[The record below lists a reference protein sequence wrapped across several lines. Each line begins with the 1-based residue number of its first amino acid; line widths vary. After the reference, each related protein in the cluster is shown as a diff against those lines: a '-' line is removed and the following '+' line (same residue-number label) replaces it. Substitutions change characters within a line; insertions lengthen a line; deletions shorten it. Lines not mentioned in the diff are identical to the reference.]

1 MKEKLFE
8 VFISNYNRSS
18 WHPCDIRRLHKY
30 VEYCYE
36 NNVDEKE
43 MVHPII
49 ESDLS
54 NEDKNR
60 LIQNSEAVYEYL
72 LLKGE

>member
-1 MKEKLFE
+1 MKEKLFNA
-8 VFISNYNRSS
+8 FISNYNRDN
-18 WHPCDIRRLHKY
+18 WHPCDIRRLHEY
-30 VEYCYE
+30 VEYCFE
-36 NNVDEKE
+36 NNVDENE